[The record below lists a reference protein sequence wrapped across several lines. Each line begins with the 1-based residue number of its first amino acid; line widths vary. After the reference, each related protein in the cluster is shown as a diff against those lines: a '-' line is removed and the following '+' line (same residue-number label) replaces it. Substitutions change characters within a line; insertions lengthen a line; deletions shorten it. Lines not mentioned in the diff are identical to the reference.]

1 MNIAHSRH
9 CYSHPYLFPI
19 KDALAHNV
27 LIDIVG
33 KACYTPSSYARRR
46 VLASRMSAKEA
57 RDKFTD
63 VLSRAYYQNE
73 PTIVERQGKVVAV
86 VISPEQYDQY
96 RQQQKQEIFRTIR
109 EIDERTRDVDPDVIE
124 AEIAAAVAEV
134 RHEQHAAT
142 SSRRD

>member
-1 MNIAHSRH
+1 
-9 CYSHPYLFPI
+9 
-19 KDALAHNV
+19 
-27 LIDIVG
+27 
-33 KACYTPSSYARRR
+33 
-46 VLASRMSAKEA
+46 VLASHMSAKEA

-124 AEIAAAVAEV
+124 AEIAAAVAEAPHE
-134 RHEQHAAT
+134 RH
-142 SSRRD
+142 